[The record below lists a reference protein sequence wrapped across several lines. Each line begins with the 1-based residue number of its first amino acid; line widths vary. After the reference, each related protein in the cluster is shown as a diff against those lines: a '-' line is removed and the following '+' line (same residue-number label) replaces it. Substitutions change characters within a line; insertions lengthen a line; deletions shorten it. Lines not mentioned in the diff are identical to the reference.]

1 MSAIGTSVVCQR
13 VRAQVSLQL
22 DGELSQLERRMLDA
36 HLGRCAVCRGYAAD
50 LAAFTNELR
59 SAPLETLEHPVII
72 RRPRRLAL
80 ARMQAGVAAVIA
92 VAAIG
97 VATQVTQSG
106 RGDAT
111 LSRFDRTVTRFPTRA
126 EVDRELAILEGLP
139 TRTGSVP
146 MGSTLL

>member
-50 LAAFTNELR
+50 LATFTNELR
-59 SAPLETLEHPVII
+59 SAPLEVLAHPVII

-92 VAAIG
+92 IAAIG
-97 VATQVTQSG
+97 VATQVTESG
-106 RGDAT
+106 PSDTTRSG
-111 LSRFDRTVTRFPTRA
+111 FDGTVTQFPTRA
-126 EVDRELAILEGLP
+126 EVDRELAMLEGLP
-139 TRTGSVP
+139 NRTQP
-146 MGSTLL
+146 IAMGSMLL